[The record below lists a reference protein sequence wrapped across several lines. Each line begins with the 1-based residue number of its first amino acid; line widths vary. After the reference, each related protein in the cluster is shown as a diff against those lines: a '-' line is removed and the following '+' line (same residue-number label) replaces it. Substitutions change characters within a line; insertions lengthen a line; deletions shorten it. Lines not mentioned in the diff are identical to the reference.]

1 MRIFF
6 SSLNKGYAIF
16 FFTQKFHTMDTQ
28 PATQSRG
35 QLTERVKRLSK
46 KLLGYEIE
54 KAELRLMPYIIVT
67 MMDEQR
73 IEPER
78 INQEERAILA
88 KWRASGHIEGGASG
102 LAITHEFWKICSEL
116 VFLAYVD
123 RF

>member
-1 MRIFF
+1 
-6 SSLNKGYAIF
+6 
-16 FFTQKFHTMDTQ
+16 MDTQ
-28 PATQSRG
+28 TATQSRG
-35 QLTERVKRLSK
+35 QLTERVKLLSK

-54 KAELRLMPYIIVT
+54 ETELRLMPYIIVT

-73 IEPER
+73 IKPER

-88 KWRASGHIEGGASG
+88 KWRAAGHIEGGASG

-116 VFLAYVD
+116 VFMAYVD